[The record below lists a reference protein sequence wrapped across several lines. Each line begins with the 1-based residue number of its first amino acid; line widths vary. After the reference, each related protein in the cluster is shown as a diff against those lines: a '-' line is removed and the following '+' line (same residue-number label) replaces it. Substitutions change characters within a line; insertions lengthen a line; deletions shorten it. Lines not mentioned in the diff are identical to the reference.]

1 MANHSFQVFI
11 DESGDEGFV
20 FHPDGRGSSR
30 WLILS
35 AVVVRKENSLRIVR
49 LMEAVRKTLGREP
62 KTALHF
68 CKLNHAQRIP
78 YLRAIS
84 AEPLRT
90 VSVLVCKPAIHEP
103 EKFQREKHRL
113 YRYAT
118 RLLLERVSWLCRDHR
133 KQDIGDGRAEIIF
146 SNRSQMSYDDLREY
160 VALLRENADP
170 SKVTIDWS
178 VVDPMEIRAV
188 EHSQLAGLQV
198 ADAVASSLY
207 QAVNPNQFG
216 DIEVRY
222 ASLLTRN
229 FYRYRSGAL
238 TGYGLK
244 FWPEDLSNLKRENPH
259 LAGLAELLG
268 D

>member
-1 MANHSFQVFI
+1 MPAHSFQVFV

-20 FHPDGRGSSR
+20 FHPAGRGSSR

-35 AVVVRKENSLRIVR
+35 AVVIRKEKSLRIVR
-49 LMEAVRKTLGREP
+49 LMEEVRKILGREV
-62 KTALHF
+62 KAALHF

-84 AEPLRT
+84 SEPLRT
-90 VSVLVCKPAIHEP
+90 VSVLVCKPAIEEP

-133 KQDIGDGRAEIIF
+133 KPDVGDGRAEIIF
-146 SNRSQMSYDDLREY
+146 SNRSQMSYDDLRAY
-160 VALLRENADP
+160 VALLRDHADP
-170 SKVTIDWS
+170 SKVSIDWS
-178 VVDPMEIRAV
+178 VVDPQEIRAV

-216 DIEVRY
+216 DVEVRY
-222 ASLLTRN
+222 ASLLAPS
-229 FYRYRSGAL
+229 FYRYKSGAL

-244 FWPEDLSNLKRENPH
+244 FWPTDFFNLKKENPH